1 MPRGA
6 KSGQRLAP
14 SRPYMASKLG
24 DTAWLLRERLG
35 ASASA
40 ARCPSRQPPGVC
52 VGKPGRGLLQFWD
65 SRGRPQAVMRPIM
78 AENNKRKPV
87 TWILIAV
94 LAIAILAVLALR
106 RQAPVVNVV
115 RVTREDMSATIT
127 SNGKVEPISP
137 TVARAEFPAFVDKV
151 LATEGQAV
159 RRGQVILTLN
169 ASDVRSQLA
178 QARADLLSAQN
189 DLRNARAGGPPDQ
202 VAQLDGDLQAAQ
214 VQVKNLQTNE
224 KALEGLVAQHAATQ
238 DELAQYHTSWANAR
252 GNLQAREAKKQDLTE
267 RASAIVE
274 GATLRVSQAE
284 DLVEALEEKV
294 RSATVTAPTDGTLY
308 SLPVHAGDFVK
319 VGDTLAEMA
328 DLRHVRVRAFVD
340 EPDLGSLEPNQ
351 NVAVTWDA
359 KPGRTWTG
367 HTEEVPKQVVARGM
381 RSVGEVLCSVDN
393 DHLELLPNTNVQVLI
408 MVRERHAALVVPRT
422 AVLGDSAQHYVL
434 VFSGDKI
441 HRREISVGIAG
452 TSQYEVLSGLRADE
466 RVALP
471 GEVELRNGMD
481 VRATTEA
488 N

>member
-1 MPRGA
+1 
-6 KSGQRLAP
+6 
-14 SRPYMASKLG
+14 
-24 DTAWLLRERLG
+24 
-35 ASASA
+35 
-40 ARCPSRQPPGVC
+40 
-52 VGKPGRGLLQFWD
+52 
-65 SRGRPQAVMRPIM
+65 M

-94 LAIAILAVLALR
+94 LAIAVLAVLALR
-106 RQAPVVNVV
+106 RQAPAVRVV
-115 RVTREDMSATIT
+115 RVTREDLSATIT

-159 RRGQVILTLN
+159 RGGQVILTLN

-178 QARADLLSAQN
+178 QARADLLSAKN

-238 DELAQYHTSWANAR
+238 DELAQTQSSLAKAR
-252 GNLQAREAKKQDLTE
+252 GNLQALEAKKQDLTE

-294 RSATVTAPTDGTLY
+294 RSAT
-308 SLPVHAGDFVK
+308 VHAGDFVK

-359 KPGRTWTG
+359 KPNRTWTG

-381 RSVGEVLCSVDN
+381 RSVGEVLCSIDN
-393 DHLELLPNTNVQVLI
+393 DRLDLLPNTNVQVLI
-408 MVRERHAALVVPRT
+408 MVHESHGALVVPRT
-422 AVLGDSAQHYVL
+422 AVLGDTAQHYVL
-434 VFSGDKI
+434 VFGDDKLRRRDISIGVASASKYEVVSGLTSGD
-441 HRREISVGIAG
+441 
-452 TSQYEVLSGLRADE
+452 

-471 GEVELRNGMD
+471 GEKELHDGME
-481 VRATTEA
+481 VRAEET